1 MHVSNIIWYIK
12 ADAERMYRL
21 RNPWVHYVTPSG
33 IANFFQNL
41 VVLLNLNQQ
50 QQQQSLNPK
59 YFGVTMD
66 TQQDL

>member
-1 MHVSNIIWYIK
+1 
-12 ADAERMYRL
+12 MYRL

>member
-1 MHVSNIIWYIK
+1 M
-12 ADAERMYRL
+12 
-21 RNPWVHYVTPSG
+21 HYVTPSG
-33 IANFFQNL
+33 IANFLQNL

>member
-1 MHVSNIIWYIK
+1 MHVSNIIWYK
-12 ADAERMYRL
+12 RADAERMYRL

-33 IANFFQNL
+33 IANFLQNL
-41 VVLLNLNQQ
+41 VVLLKLN